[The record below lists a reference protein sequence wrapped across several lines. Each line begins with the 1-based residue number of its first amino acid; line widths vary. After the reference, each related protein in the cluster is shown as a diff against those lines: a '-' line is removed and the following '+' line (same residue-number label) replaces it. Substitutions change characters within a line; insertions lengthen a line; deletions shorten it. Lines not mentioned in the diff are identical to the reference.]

1 MMVKKLATKRT
12 IKDRGG
18 EALKRLKTDPKMSK
32 EIAAMRKEW
41 KELDRKYL
49 ENIPAIRKAAELTQ
63 SEVAKKLGMAQA
75 GVSRLE
81 SQGDMML
88 STLGK
93 YLLAVGEN
101 PRLIVCINGED
112 FEVDLG
118 WMGEDL

>member
-1 MMVKKLATKRT
+1 MVKKLATKRT

>member
-1 MMVKKLATKRT
+1 MAKNLAIKRP
-12 IKDRGG
+12 IRDRGG
-18 EALKRLKTDPKMSK
+18 EALKRLKADPEMA
-32 EIAAMRKEW
+32 EEMATMRKEW
-41 KELDRKYL
+41 QQSERKYL

-93 YLLAVGEN
+93 YLLAVGKN
-101 PRLIVCINGED
+101 PRLILTINGED

-118 WMGEDL
+118 WLGEDL

>member
-1 MMVKKLATKRT
+1 MAKNLATKRPT
-12 IKDRGG
+12 RDRGG
-18 EALKRLKTDPKMSK
+18 EVLKRLKADPEMAE
-32 EIAAMRKEW
+32 EIATMRREW
-41 KELDRKYL
+41 RESDRKYL

-93 YLLAVGEN
+93 YLLAVGQN
-101 PRLIVCINGED
+101 PRLIVSINGED

-118 WMGEDL
+118 WLGENL

>member
-1 MMVKKLATKRT
+1 MTAKKLATKRV

-18 EALKRLKTDPKMSK
+18 EALRRLKTDPKMAK
-32 EIAAMRKEW
+32 EIATMRKEW

-63 SEVAKKLGMAQA
+63 SEVARKLGMAQA

-101 PRLIVCINGED
+101 PRLLVTINGED